1 MKAKPTKRDEI
12 AALKRR
18 MRALE
23 AKIADRDTAYVGMV
37 RHCRRLADSTL
48 RLVREK
54 EARFGVQR

>member
-1 MKAKPTKRDEI
+1 MKAKTTKRDEI
-12 AALKRR
+12 AGLKRR
-18 MRALE
+18 MKALE

-54 EARFGVQR
+54 ESAWGHAR